1 VRRIGIVL
9 AALLL
14 AACAA
19 PLRRASESSAL
30 DAQSHRETALAD
42 QSAWHL
48 IGKIAVSDGR
58 DGGSGRID
66 WRQDGDRFVIEIRA
80 PVSRRTWRLSGSP
93 DGATLEGLDGGPRS
107 GPNAEALL
115 QQEVGWTVPVADL
128 VAWARGARGVG
139 AAEIEFD
146 AENRPARIQ
155 QRGWSVEY
163 RAWSEGPA
171 PRLPRKVFAASG
183 ERRVR
188 LVVERWNVGVEPH

>member
-1 VRRIGIVL
+1 MRWIALVVT
-9 AALLL
+9 ALLL

-19 PLRRASESSAL
+19 PIRRGADSTAL
-30 DAQSHRETALAD
+30 DAQADREAALAD
-42 QSAWHL
+42 QSVWNL
-48 IGKIAVSDGR
+48 TGKIAVSDGR

-66 WRQDGDRFVIEIRA
+66 WKQDGDRFVIEIQA

-93 DGATLEGLDGGPRS
+93 DGAMLEGLDGGPRS
-107 GPNAEALL
+107 GANAEALL
-115 QQEVGWTVPVADL
+115 QKEVGWTVPVADL
-128 VAWARGARGVG
+128 IAWARGARGVG

-146 AENRPARIQ
+146 VENRPARIL

-188 LVVERWNVGVEPH
+188 LVVERWNVGTGHR